1 MGDTL
6 SKLRPDRDLQCYFF
20 EPSAIA
26 ALSQTGPTGFTVSG
40 CWRSQF
46 DWVVLEWNRDNVFEY
61 PALRNLPDGDLS
73 GLQLSYQEVRSNCIS
88 LDSTLYPT
96 VPWPYLRIW
105 ADTGGA
111 ERIFE
116 IPLLQYAT
124 PLSSAVPATAQFQ
137 LQGTPTVGDYIE
149 LAWLDQHYNYQF
161 VSGDTLSSVAA
172 VLAAIITANQQTGLV
187 SATAAGPTITL
198 TYLGV
203 PGSNGNRIGV
213 YGTVHGAGTESWAPA
228 AALFQG
234 GVSPGAWQVNLNFA
248 NLTDL
253 SGVSIPAVSLTNVR
267 KLRWTWAAD
276 MQAGA
281 FQRSE
286 FSVVVSNWT
295 VSGTGQQY
303 QVAGPGSRRI
313 EDDSATL
320 TYSGSWVAETGN
332 YSGGSIRSTTSPG
345 SMIQCSYVSM
355 LAHTLYLGT
364 RALTSGGQA
373 TVQVDGGSPIL
384 INLALAGEDVLMR
397 VSLGQQAASV
407 EHNITITHSG
417 TAGTSVSFDFL
428 EIAVPTSSVPTF
440 SAMPTTAAATD
451 WDTNHSL
458 ALAPERT
465 AWLAET
471 LGLRG
476 RLNHYAGALLF
487 YELACQGNQYASATI
502 TFAGQPQFGSG
513 GMTEIDL
520 DGTALQHWNLIGDTA
535 ESIATCFEL
544 LINAGS
550 TEVWAQAS
558 GASLTITSRL
568 LGSAGNGIALGVNTN
583 STQFTA
589 SLTTNSLVGGQDG
602 TWITDLTVVPRMNRA
617 ARDWS
622 LSFFKALHSYDINV
636 TASFSMELGN
646 GDQSTEAGIA
656 QRYPD
661 GTACTVSTP
670 ALQTN
675 FGPASTAFWQQ
686 AYLDMAQ
693 IMLNAGIIPY
703 LQFGEVQ
710 WWYTAAHGGMPFYDA
725 NTTAAFQVEY
735 GQPMQVIPS
744 QNADPTSYA
753 NECAF
758 LPGLIGQF
766 TQAIMTF
773 VRQSAPN
780 TKFEVLYP
788 PDVNNTPLNKL
799 TNYPATCWTPAN
811 LACLKTENFTY
822 TGDRNLDL
830 ARQSIQMPQQLGF
843 PPAQSSHLVGIS
855 DYTTPWNKE
864 WSLALAA
871 GVESVVLFALDQL
884 CLIGYALPLNMKTAR
899 ARFMGRR

>member
-26 ALSQTGPTGFTVSG
+26 ALSETSPTGFTVSG

-46 DWVVLEWNRDNVFEY
+46 DWAVLEWNRDNVFEY
-61 PALRNLPDGDLS
+61 PALRNLPDGNLS
-73 GLQLSYQEVRSNCIS
+73 GLQLSYKEVRTNCIGF
-88 LDSTLYPT
+88 DSTWYPT
-96 VPWPYLRIW
+96 VAWPYLRIW
-105 ADTGGA
+105 ADNGGG
-111 ERIFE
+111 EQIYE
-116 IPLLQYAT
+116 VPLLQYAT
-124 PLSSAVPATAQFQ
+124 PLSNAVPATTHFE
-137 LQGTPTVGDYIE
+137 LQGTPTAGDHIE

-161 VSGDTLSSVAA
+161 APGDTLSSGAA
-172 VLAAIITANQQTGLV
+172 ALAGIITANQQTGLV
-187 SATAAGPTITL
+187 SAAADGPTITL
-198 TYLGV
+198 TYFGV

-213 YGTVHGAGTESWAPA
+213 YGTVHGAGTESWEPA
-228 AALFQG
+228 SALFQD
-234 GVSPGAWQVNLNFA
+234 GVSPAAWQVSLDFA

-253 SGVSIPAVSLTNVR
+253 NGVPIPAANLTNVR

-276 MQAGA
+276 VQTAD
-281 FQRSE
+281 FQRGE

-295 VSGTGQQY
+295 VTGSGQQY

-313 EDDSATL
+313 EDDSPTL
-320 TYSGSWVAETGN
+320 TYTGSWVSEIGN
-332 YSGGSIRSTTSPG
+332 DSGGSIHSTTTPG
-345 SMIQCSYVSM
+345 SAVACSYVSTF
-355 LAHTLYLGT
+355 AHILYLGT
-364 RALTSGGQA
+364 RALTGGGQA
-373 TVQVDGGSPIL
+373 TVQVDDGAPIV
-384 INLALAGEDVLMR
+384 ISLALGGEDVLMR
-397 VSLGQQAASV
+397 VSLGQQTATVTHIVSV
-407 EHNITITHSG
+407 THSG
-417 TAGTSVSFDFL
+417 TAGTSVYFDFL
-428 EIAVPTSSVPTF
+428 EVAVPASDLPTF

-465 AWLAET
+465 AWLVDT

-487 YELACQGNQYASATI
+487 YKLACQGNQYASATI
-502 TFAGQPQFGSG
+502 TFAGQPEFGSG
-513 GMTEIDL
+513 GKTEVEL

-550 TEVWAQAS
+550 SEVWAQAS

-568 LGSAGNGIALGVNTN
+568 LGSSGNSIGLGVNTN
-583 STQFTA
+583 STQLTA
-589 SLTTNSLVGGQDG
+589 SPATSSLSGGQDG
-602 TWITDLTVVPRMNRA
+602 TWVTDLTAVPRINRA

-622 LSFFKALHSYDINV
+622 LSFFKALKGYGISA
-636 TASFSMELGN
+636 TAAFSMELGN
-646 GDQSTEAGIA
+646 GDQSTGAGIA

-675 FGPASTAFWQQ
+675 FGPESTAFWEQ

-693 IMLNAGIIPY
+693 IMLEAGVPPY

-725 NTTAAFQVEY
+725 HTTSAFQTDY
-735 GQPMQVIPS
+735 GHAMAVIPS
-744 QNADPTSYA
+744 QNADPASYPD
-753 NECAF
+753 ECAF
-758 LPGLIGQF
+758 LPGIIGQF

-773 VRQSAPN
+773 VRQSAPD

-788 PDVNNTPLNKL
+788 PDLNNTPLNKL
-799 TNYPATCWTPAN
+799 INYPTTYWTAAN

-830 ARQSIQMPQQLGF
+830 ARQSIQLPQELGF
-843 PPAQSSHLVGIS
+843 PASQSSHLVGVG
-855 DYTTPWNKE
+855 DYTTPWARERK
-864 WSLALAA
+864 LALAA

-884 CLIGYALPLNMKTAR
+884 CLIGYALPLDKRTAR
-899 ARFMGRR
+899 ARFLGT

>member
-1 MGDTL
+1 MDDTL

-26 ALSQTGPTGFTVSG
+26 ALSETGPDGFTVSG

-46 DWVVLEWNRDNVFEY
+46 DWAVLEWNRDNVFEY
-61 PALRNLPDGDLS
+61 PSLRNLPDGDLS
-73 GLQLSYQEVRSNCIS
+73 GLQLSYQEARTNCIG
-88 LDSTLYPT
+88 LDSTWYPT
-96 VPWPYLRIW
+96 EPWPYLRIW
-105 ADTGGA
+105 AEIGGA
-111 ERIFE
+111 EQIYE
-116 IPLLQYAT
+116 VPLLQYAT
-124 PLSSAVPATAQFQ
+124 PLSTAVPATAQFQ
-137 LQGTPTVGDYIE
+137 LSGAPTSGDYVE
-149 LAWLDQHYNYQF
+149 LAWLDQHYNYQL
-161 VSGDTLSSVAA
+161 VSGDTLSSAA
-172 VLAAIITANQQTGLV
+172 TALAGIITANQQTGRV
-187 SATAAGPTITL
+187 SATADGSTITL

-203 PGSNGNRIGV
+203 SGSNGNRIGV
-213 YGTVHGAGTESWAPA
+213 YGTVHGAGTESWTPPS
-228 AALFQG
+228 ALFQN
-234 GVSPGAWQVNLNFA
+234 GVSPTAWQVNLDFA
-248 NLTDL
+248 NLTDMN
-253 SGVSIPAVSLTNVR
+253 GVSIPTANVTNVR

-276 MQAGA
+276 MQTAD

-295 VSGTGQQY
+295 VTGSGSQY

-313 EDDSATL
+313 EDDSTTL
-320 TYSGSWVAETGN
+320 TYTGTWLSETGN
-332 YSGGSIRSTTSPG
+332 YSGGSIHSTTAPG
-345 SMIQCSYVSM
+345 SAVECFYISPF
-355 LAHTLYLGT
+355 AHTLYLGT
-364 RALTSGGQA
+364 RALAGGGQV
-373 TVQVDGGSPIL
+373 TVQVDDGTPTVID
-384 INLALAGEDVLMR
+384 LALAGEDVLMR
-397 VSLGQQAASV
+397 VSLGQQTSSA
-407 EHNITITHSG
+407 EHEVTITHSG
-417 TAGTSVSFDFL
+417 TADTLVYFDFL
-428 EIAVPTSSVPTF
+428 EIAVPTNNLPTF
-440 SAMPTTAAATD
+440 SAMPRTAAATD

-465 AWLAET
+465 AWLVNT

-487 YELACQGNQYASATI
+487 YELVCTGNQYASATI
-502 TFAGQPQFGSG
+502 TFSGQPYFGPG
-513 GMTEIDL
+513 GETAIEL
-520 DGTALQHWNLIGDTA
+520 DGTPLQHWNLIGDTA
-535 ESIATCFEL
+535 ESIAACFEL

-550 TEVWAQAS
+550 TEVWAEAN
-558 GASLTITSRL
+558 GTSLTITSRL
-568 LGSAGNGIALGVNTN
+568 PGLAGNSIALTVSTN

-589 SLTTNSLVGGQDG
+589 SPTQTALSGGQNG
-602 TWITDLTVVPRMNRA
+602 TWLTDLTVVPRMNRA

-622 LSFFKALHSYDINV
+622 LSYFKALKSCGISV

-646 GDQSTEAGIA
+646 GDPSTDAEIA

-675 FGPASTAFWQQ
+675 FGPESTAFWQQ

-693 IMLNAGIIPY
+693 IMLNAGITPY

-710 WWYTAAHGGMPFYDA
+710 WWYRAAHGGMPFYDA
-725 NTTAAFQVEY
+725 CTTSGFQAAY
-735 GQPMQVIPS
+735 GQPMAIIPS
-744 QNADPTSYA
+744 QNADPTLYP
-753 NECAF
+753 NECVF

-766 TQAIMTF
+766 TQAIMAF

-799 TNYPATCWTPAN
+799 INYPATCWTPAN

-830 ARQSIQMPQQLGF
+830 ARQSIQLPQQLGF
-843 PPAQSSHLVGIS
+843 PPSQRSHLVGIS
-855 DYTTPWNKE
+855 DYTTPWVKE
-864 WSLALAA
+864 WSLAVAA

-884 CLIGYALPLNMKTAR
+884 CLIGYALPLNMRIAQ
-899 ARFMGRR
+899 ARFMGR

>member
-295 VSGTGQQY
+295 VTGSDLQY

-313 EDDSATL
+313 EDDSTTL
-320 TYSGSWVAETGN
+320 TYTGTWVSEIGN
-332 YSGGSIRSTTSPG
+332 YSGGSIHSTTAPG
-345 SMIQCSYVSM
+345 SAIACSYVSAF
-355 LAHTLYLGT
+355 AHTLYLGT
-364 RALTSGGQA
+364 RALTGGGQV
-373 TVQVDGGSPIL
+373 TVQVDNGTPIV

-397 VSLGQQAASV
+397 VSLGQQTPSV
-407 EHNITITHSG
+407 EHNVTITDSG
-417 TAGTSVSFDFL
+417 TAGTSVYFDFL
-428 EIAVPTSSVPTF
+428 EIAVPTSDLPTF
-440 SAMPTTAAATD
+440 IAMPTTAAATD
-451 WDTNHSL
+451 WDTNQSL

-465 AWLAET
+465 AWLVNT

-487 YELACQGNQYASATI
+487 YELVCPDNQYASATI
-502 TFAGQPQFGSG
+502 AFAGQPEFGG
-513 GMTEIDL
+513 QTVIEL

-535 ESIATCFEL
+535 ESMATCFEL

-550 TEVWAQAS
+550 TEVWAQTD

-568 LGSAGNGIALGVNTN
+568 LGSAGNSISLSVSTN
-583 STQFTA
+583 SAQFTA
-589 SLTTNSLVGGQDG
+589 SLTTSSLSGGQDG
-602 TWITDLTVVPRMNRA
+602 NWLTDLTVVPRMNRA

-622 LSFFKALHSYDINV
+622 LSYFKALNSYGIIV

-646 GDQSTEAGIA
+646 GDPSTGAGIA
-656 QRYPD
+656 QCYPD
-661 GTACTVSTP
+661 GTPCMVSTP

-675 FGPASTAFWQQ
+675 FGPESTAFWQQ

-693 IMLNAGIIPY
+693 IMLSAGITPY

-710 WWYTAAHGGMPFYDA
+710 WWYTAADGGMPFYDA
-725 NTTAAFQVEY
+725 YTTSAYQAAY
-735 GQPMQVIPS
+735 GQPMAIIPS
-744 QNADPTSYA
+744 QNADPTLYP
-753 NECAF
+753 NECTF

-773 VRQSAPN
+773 VRQSAPSA
-780 TKFEVLYP
+780 KFEVLYP
-788 PDVNNTPLNKL
+788 PDVNNTPINKL
-799 TNYPATCWTPAN
+799 INYPTTYWTPAN

-830 ARQSIQMPQQLGF
+830 ARQSIQLPQQLGF
-843 PPAQSSHLVGIS
+843 PPSQSSHLVGVG
-855 DYTTPWNKE
+855 DYTTPWLKE
-864 WSLALAA
+864 WSLAVAA
-871 GVESVVLFALDQL
+871 GMESVVLFALDQL
-884 CLIGYALPLNMKTAR
+884 CLIGYTLPLSMRIAQ
-899 ARFMGRR
+899 ARFMGR